1 MQLNLNPNYQNFF
14 EIGLAILGGIIA
26 TWVCM
31 WIFSLIDK
39 RLAKSKHIWSHA
51 LVRSI
56 SKPLL
61 VMIWLMVVSMIIP
74 IVLRYYVVSTQIN
87 AYFNYVRAV
96 VFVITVA
103 WAFMRYINSVES
115 RYQRE
120 ISAGKK
126 KQDKTTLRAITQL
139 FRIAIVI
146 VTLLVLMQT
155 VGIKI
160 NSLLAFGGIGTLA
173 VGFAAKD
180 TLANFIGGLMIYW
193 DRPFSVGEWVRSP
206 DRNIEGTVE
215 NIGWRLTRIR
225 TFDKRP
231 LYVPNAAF
239 STISIENPGRMTNR
253 RIKTKIGLRY
263 SDAPKI
269 KAVIDDIENMLQNHP
284 DIDTTMILMVKLIEF
299 GPSALEFL
307 VYTFTKTTKWVEF
320 QTIQQDVFLKII
332 DIIAQHGA
340 ECAFPSRSIYFPE
353 PLMTQRSDA
362 GAQA

>member
-1 MQLNLNPNYQNFF
+1 MHLNPNYQNAL
-14 EIGLAILGGIIA
+14 EIGLTILGGIVASWI
-26 TWVCM
+26 CM

-39 RLAKSKHIWSHA
+39 RLAKSRHIWSHA

-56 SKPLL
+56 SRPLIVL
-61 VMIWLMVVSMIIP
+61 VWLMVISVIIP
-74 IVLRYYVVSTQIN
+74 ILLRYYVASTQIN
-87 AYFNYVRAV
+87 TYFNYVRAV

-115 RYQRE
+115 RYHRE
-120 ISAGKK
+120 INAGHK

-180 TLANFIGGLMIYW
+180 TLANFIGGMMIYW
-193 DRPFSVGEWVRSP
+193 DRPFSVGDWIRSP

-231 LYVPNAAF
+231 LYVPNGAF
-239 STISIENPGRMTNR
+239 STISIENPARMTNR

-269 KAVIDDIENMLQNHP
+269 KAVIDDVEYMLQHHP
-284 DIDTTMILMVKLIEF
+284 DIDTNMILMVKLVAF

-307 VYTFTKTTKWVEF
+307 VYTFTKTTQWVEF
-320 QTIQQDVFLKII
+320 QTVQQDVFLKII

-353 PLMTQRSDA
+353 PLMMQQSAA